1 MSDLFPILVTLL
13 PIAALLILL
22 ILASASTRAAA
33 ARNRALDGERL
44 ARLERK
50 LDALLHHLQIE
61 VPEPDRSAVLPDVL
75 EHLRHGRKI
84 HAVKAYRER
93 TGASLAD
100 AKAAVESL
108 AREHG
113 L

>member
-1 MSDLFPILVTLL
+1 MPDLIPLLATLL

-22 ILASASTRAAA
+22 VVASRQTGAAA
-33 ARNRALDGERL
+33 ARDQALSSERL

-50 LDALLHHLQIE
+50 VDALLRHSEID
-61 VPEPDRSAVLPDVL
+61 VPEPDQSDIL

-84 HAVKAYRER
+84 HAIKAYRER
-93 TGASLAD
+93 TGVPLAE
-100 AKAAVESL
+100 AKASVERL

>member
-1 MSDLFPILVTLL
+1 MSDLLPVLATLL
-13 PIAALLILL
+13 PIVALLILL
-22 ILASASTRAAA
+22 AVASVSVRAAA
-33 ARNRALDGERL
+33 ARDRALTGERL

-50 LDALLHHLQIE
+50 VDALLRHLQVD
-61 VPEPDRSAVLPDVL
+61 VPEPDQSDIL

-84 HAVKAYRER
+84 HAIKAYRER

-100 AKAAVESL
+100 AKIAVEQL
-108 AREHG
+108 ARQHS